1 MSCCWLRDLCLVI
14 DWWCFILCNAG
25 SVAATNDDGMQQ
37 RQSPLQRS
45 LQELIVIW
53 LPHMIVAGAPMIGAC
68 YLNDSTIK
76 MLLYSALHE
85 SQKNWISFGILWIEE
100 VRFMIFAAGVAVPV
114 WQLQVIS
121 FDLLNSRLTSVVDSA
136 MAK

>member
-1 MSCCWLRDLCLVI
+1 
-14 DWWCFILCNAG
+14 
-25 SVAATNDDGMQQ
+25 MQQ

-45 LQELIVIW
+45 LQDLIVIW
-53 LPHMIVAGAPMIGAC
+53 LPNMIVVATLMIGAC
-68 YLNDSTIK
+68 YLYDSTMK

-100 VRFMIFAAGVAVPV
+100 MQFIIFAASVAVPV